1 MNPFLLTGLLFLFV
15 GFLVAL
21 DASLTHLELLPWF
34 NGLRWLRVH
43 VVTLGVVTE
52 SLFGVLPLLVAMR
65 AGRRTPTPRLDIW
78 LLLSSGIV
86 LLIAGIPLVDRAL
99 ILAGGTLVFVASA
112 LLLHH
117 LWGLRRGAPRAGL
130 DGESDGGSDGVGRRF
145 YLTGAAFLLLG
156 ALVGTGLWL
165 GWNEVLRMAAPIEV
179 HIHSNSWGF
188 LSLVFA
194 GVLLDQYRGFAGRE
208 LAWPG
213 TIAWI
218 YWLMTLGAIGLV
230 LGPWLALT
238 ALTASGMILHLSA
251 TLLLLLNLFWPVRD
265 ERASWTPGMV
275 HVFAAYLW
283 IVVPL
288 LFAPFILRG
297 VESFPTAAVE
307 GNAPQALVYGWALQL
322 TFALTPYLFARYVVG
337 LQGARLFGTWF
348 SVLMVN
354 TGSLLLLVGIF
365 AEPQRSS
372 LHALA
377 YLAWTLSMIPIL
389 AELLRISRRALE
401 APEPT
406 P

>member
-1 MNPFLLTGLLFLFV
+1 MNPYMLTGLLFLFV

-21 DASLTHLELLPWF
+21 DASLTHVELLPWF

-43 VVTLGVVTE
+43 IVTLGVVTE

-65 AGRRTPTPRLDIW
+65 AGRRKPAPRLDIW

-86 LLIAGIPLVDRAL
+86 LLIAGIPLIGHAL
-99 ILAGGTLVFVASA
+99 ILTGGTLVFVASA